1 MKVVL
6 FNPQQG
12 HAVYKDVWPWCKSML
27 MAGHKLHLE
36 VKEATRSNEQNN
48 RMWSMLND
56 VSLQVDWYGKKL
68 TPDAWKCVFSAALK
82 KQDVVPGLH
91 GDFVVIGQSTSKMT
105 VREMSELM
113 DLMEAFGAER
123 GVKFTAVEEY
133 A

>member
-6 FNPQQG
+6 YNPQQG
-12 HAVYKDVWPWCKSML
+12 HVVYKDAWPWIKSML
-27 MAGHKLHLE
+27 VAGHKLHFE

-56 VSLQVDWYGKKL
+56 VSLQVDWYGRKL
-68 TPDAWKCVFSAALK
+68 SPEAWKCVFSASLK

-113 DLMEAFGAER
+113 DLMEAIGAEK
-123 GVKFTAVEEY
+123 GVKFTAAEEY